1 MRPIQA
7 NNGSRH
13 AITDLYDEQRR
24 TFLIQYPV
32 WLIVVLGL
40 TGVAAFAITGFF
52 GHTGIYATKPA
63 IAVDQPFTQPWLL
76 FLWFCAVLLTLQVSI
91 FRHASLRRRLI
102 ATLIVSVIAITFI
115 GITYFSQSLP
125 DFLKQLLQG
134 GRFFRFLAT
143 NAVTYAILNFG
154 LIAIFWVDTIRRWIR
169 RARGLPP
176 NPRVDL
182 GIEGSAPA
190 RPEDMPTL
198 QELISGDLIAGAVFV
213 LLLALLFRLDVV
225 QTLIH
230 PHGLQPG
237 QINECTV
244 SWPVG
249 CTLPGGGAH
258 NPPTL
263 TFIDVIQS
271 LIYLPLGLI
280 LLALTAT
287 ISGLGAVGGVNETQ
301 TEAEV
306 PARASADESSTVPI
320 AVDVT
325 QTLINTLKSALD
337 RRLRLLLNNL
347 ALSLRMIG
355 WPALIFVATYGLAAL
370 STEVQSYLHS
380 DRAPINL
387 LEHVLPAIGWG
398 VAALFAIIFSAAL
411 MIFRW
416 RVAENTLR
424 FVGLIGFVLLL
435 TFWIF
440 SGALTVFNVLLQQT
454 NALERS
460 PFTPPSSPTYISL
473 AALLIFGSL
482 LILRRSRG
490 RRAAD
495 RPSPAAAPIPDS
507 VHAGTFSVRSGTDP
521 SATQVTNTTTE
532 TPPTPPQG

>member
-7 NNGSRH
+7 RGASRH

-24 TFLIQYPV
+24 TFLVQYPV
-32 WLIVVLGL
+32 WFIVTLGL

-52 GHTGIYATKPA
+52 GYSGIYRA
-63 IAVDQPFTQPWLL
+63 QPQNPIDPPFNQPWLL
-76 FLWFCAVLLTLQVSI
+76 FLWFCAVLLTLQISI

-102 ATLIVSVIAITFI
+102 ATLIVSVIAIAFI

-134 GRFFRFLAT
+134 GRIFRALAT
-143 NAVTYAILNFG
+143 SAITYTILNFG
-154 LIAIFWVDTIRRWIR
+154 LIAIFWVDTIRRWLR

-182 GIEGSAPA
+182 GIEGSMPGKS
-190 RPEDMPTL
+190 EDMPTL

-225 QTLIH
+225 QALIH
-230 PHGLQPG
+230 PNGLQPG
-237 QINECTV
+237 QINACTV
-244 SWPVG
+244 SWPLG
-249 CTLPGGGAH
+249 CTPPGGGVH
-258 NPPTL
+258 NPPSL
-263 TFIDVIQS
+263 SFIDVIQS
-271 LIYLPLGLI
+271 LVYLPLGLI

-287 ISGLGAVGGVNETQ
+287 LSGLGAVGGVNEKRS
-301 TEAEV
+301 EADA

-325 QTLINTLKSALD
+325 QTLINTLRSALD

-347 ALSLRMIG
+347 ALSLRMVG

-370 STEVQSYLHS
+370 STEIQSYLHS
-380 DRAPINL
+380 DRSPVNL
-387 LEHVLPAIGWG
+387 LLHVLPALGWG
-398 VAALFAIIFSAAL
+398 LAALFAVVFSAAL
-411 MIFRW
+411 MLFRW

-454 NALERS
+454 HALDRS
-460 PFTPPSSPTYISL
+460 PFSPPSSPTYISL
-473 AALLIFGSL
+473 AALVIFGSL
-482 LILRRSRG
+482 LIVRRVRG
-490 RRAAD
+490 P
-495 RPSPAAAPIPDS
+495 RPATRSAPAAEQAQAVPVGAFTAHTES
-507 VHAGTFSVRSGTDP
+507 DP
-521 SATQVTNTTTE
+521 SATRATNTGAG
-532 TPPTPPQG
+532 TPTQS